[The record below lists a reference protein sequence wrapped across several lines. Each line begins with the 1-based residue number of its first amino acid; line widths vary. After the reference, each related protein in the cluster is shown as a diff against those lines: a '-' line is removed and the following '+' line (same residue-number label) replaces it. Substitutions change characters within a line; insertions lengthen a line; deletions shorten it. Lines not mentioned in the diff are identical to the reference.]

1 MEFKLKE
8 EIPRSSPRP
17 ANPRDQRN
25 FRGNS
30 SKVEQHFH
38 PSSRF
43 HLIGSTVL
51 NRVRVSADLRVFP
64 RCARVASKHTPSRPV
79 SSRLKTSN
87 LAIPSFPF
95 PFVASLVSAYAEK
108 RTLSRF
114 NARVSRAESSFT
126 IPFYRSA
133 RASGKILCS
142 GRTRTRL
149 TIRRFHVYGIHTAG
163 HRWCGFA
170 YINNESRHLENKK

>member
-8 EIPRSSPRP
+8 EIEP
-17 ANPRDQRN
+17 AIANLRDQRN

-43 HLIGSTVL
+43 HFIGSTVL

-95 PFVASLVSAYAEK
+95 SRFPRFRVRGVTEK

-114 NARVSRAESSFT
+114 NAQVSRAESSFT

-133 RASGKILCS
+133 RSSGKILCS
-142 GRTRTRL
+142 GRARTRL
-149 TIRRFHVYGIHTAG
+149 RRFHVYRIHTSG
-163 HRWCGFA
+163 HRWYGFA
-170 YINNESRHLENKK
+170 YISNESRLLENNK